1 MGIKTI
7 FKKKDPTEAELVED
21 LNKIGVSTKSNK
33 GRQEKFGAFREYAQ
47 ERQARKPG
55 LAPQNPYANVSS
67 GAKMEIMEIIQ
78 VHMELKMVDLELLAL
93 HMELGLQHLVMELE
107 LVILPMIELEP
118 VLLMVILEP
127 VLRMEALLM
136 ELEGAE
142 ILLDLPRVRTH
153 KPQMQMV
160 KTQTLGMDR
169 MLALRR

>member
-1 MGIKTI
+1 MYLVADRGQVVI
-7 FKKKDPTEAELVED
+7 PMWEMALREARL
-21 LNKIGVSTKSNK
+21 
-33 GRQEKFGAFREYAQ
+33 GRT
-47 ERQARKPG
+47 
-55 LAPQNPYANVSS
+55 V
-67 GAKMEIMEIIQ
+67 AKMEIMEIIQ

>member
-1 MGIKTI
+1 MPKN
-7 FKKKDPTEAELVED
+7 A
-21 LNKIGVSTKSNK
+21 
-33 GRQEKFGAFREYAQ
+33 RQESQVWLHRIHMPMYLVADRGQVVIPMWEMALRE
-47 ERQARKPG
+47 ARLG
-55 LAPQNPYANVSS
+55 RTV
-67 GAKMEIMEIIQ
+67 AKMEIMEIIQ

>member
-1 MGIKTI
+1 MPKN
-7 FKKKDPTEAELVED
+7 A
-21 LNKIGVSTKSNK
+21 
-33 GRQEKFGAFREYAQ
+33 RQESLVWLHRIHMPMYLVADRGQVVIPMWEMALRE
-47 ERQARKPG
+47 ARLG
-55 LAPQNPYANVSS
+55 RTV
-67 GAKMEIMEIIQ
+67 AKMEIMEIIQ

-93 HMELGLQHLVMELE
+93 HMELGLQHLVMELELQHLVMELE